1 MENIMKEKRLQKKI
15 TQQELANLIDIS
27 ISQLANIE
35 NNRNIPSVEIAIKIA
50 HKLDCI
56 VEEIFYIKEKE
67 WTKFTLVL

>member
-1 MENIMKEKRLQKKI
+1 MENKLKEKRLQKKI

-35 NNRNIPSVEIAIKIA
+35 KNRNVPSVEIAIKIA

-56 VEEIFYIKEKE
+56 VEEIFFIIEKQ
-67 WTKFTLVL
+67 

>member
-1 MENIMKEKRLQKKI
+1 MKEKRLQKKI

-67 WTKFTLVL
+67 

>member
-67 WTKFTLVL
+67 